1 MESIFIPRLLK
12 APQQQEI
19 LEVDENLKDLET
31 LTPVRGTMSVR
42 HCKTY
47 LEVKA
52 QASAIVTLVC
62 DRTLQ
67 NYNERLEVDTTELI
81 WLQLSSELEALPR
94 EREVSLDDLQESIDP
109 HGYFDPEAWLYEQF
123 CLALPLR
130 NVSNLDNAA
139 EVNVN
144 VIETEQDT
152 DPQIDSRW
160 AKLADLKQQLSS

>member
-1 MESIFIPRLLK
+1 MEPIFIPRLLK

-19 LEVDENLKDLET
+19 LEVDENLADLET
-31 LTPVRGTMSVR
+31 LTPVRGTITVR
-42 HCKTY
+42 HCKNY

-52 QASAIVTLVC
+52 QAAAIVTLVC

-81 WLQLSSELEALPR
+81 WLQLDSEVEALPK

-152 DPQIDSRW
+152 EPQVDARW
-160 AKLADLKQQLSS
+160 AKLEALKQQLSS